1 MKIDTKNW
9 IVKDSVPLAEDEG
22 G

>member
-1 MKIDTKNW
+1 MKTDTKNW